1 MKKVEEI
8 KISKANMIKICGI
21 VSVNLQ
27 IIVSSAVLCFAHE
40 EYWTKGVIFV
50 GLGVLVFFLLCNV
63 LIYKSKKWALKYSRL
78 STWIQV
84 VQLGFVIFL
93 LFFGI
98 VEIILLKNNNVQVNV
113 GFSYNL
119 CLISFWIGKFLLMS
133 IMDNRK

>member
-63 LIYKSKKWALKYSRL
+63 LIYKSKKWL
-78 STWIQV
+78 
-84 VQLGFVIFL
+84 
-93 LFFGI
+93 
-98 VEIILLKNNNVQVNV
+98 
-113 GFSYNL
+113 
-119 CLISFWIGKFLLMS
+119 
-133 IMDNRK
+133 